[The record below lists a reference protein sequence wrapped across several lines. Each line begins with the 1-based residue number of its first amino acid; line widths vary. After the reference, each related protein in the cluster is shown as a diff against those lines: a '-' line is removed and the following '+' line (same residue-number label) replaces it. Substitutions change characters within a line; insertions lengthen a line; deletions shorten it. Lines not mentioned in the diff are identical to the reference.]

1 MVFKIKDLEYA
12 LERYTD
18 IVGDIQDNSK
28 RVNTNKRQ
36 AFINAFIGQANLHNL
51 RELFDI
57 KDTNNIRYAFKRH
70 NEKLLTQFDYNENF
84 EIAKAIRLE
93 MISKRYDEKIL
104 EKA

>member
-12 LERYTD
+12 LERYIN

-93 MISKRYDEKIL
+93 MISKRQDEKIL

>member
-12 LERYTD
+12 LERYIN

-36 AFINAFIGQANLHNL
+36 AFMNAFIGQANLHNL

>member
-12 LERYTD
+12 LERYPN

-36 AFINAFIGQANLHNL
+36 AFMNAFIGEANVHNL

-93 MISKRYDEKIL
+93 IISKKYDEKIL

>member
-12 LERYTD
+12 LERYIN

-84 EIAKAIRLE
+84 EIAKSIRLE

>member
-12 LERYTD
+12 LERYIN

-36 AFINAFIGQANLHNL
+36 AFMNAFIGQANLHNL

-93 MISKRYDEKIL
+93 MVSKRYDEKIL

>member
-1 MVFKIKDLEYA
+1 M
-12 LERYTD
+12 
-18 IVGDIQDNSK
+18 
-28 RVNTNKRQ
+28 
-36 AFINAFIGQANLHNL
+36 NAFIGQANLHNL

>member
-12 LERYTD
+12 LERYIN

>member
-36 AFINAFIGQANLHNL
+36 AFMNAFIGQANLHNL